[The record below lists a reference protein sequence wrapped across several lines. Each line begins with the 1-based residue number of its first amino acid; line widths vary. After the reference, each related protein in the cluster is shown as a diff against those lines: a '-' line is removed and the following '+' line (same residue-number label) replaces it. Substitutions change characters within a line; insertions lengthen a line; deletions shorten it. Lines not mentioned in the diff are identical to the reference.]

1 MIRTAPM
8 PQRLFAGVFFFLAA
22 VVCAAAPMPMLFRS
36 LGIALSAYLAFAAA
50 GMPAAY
56 LAALLAPPVGLIG
69 GDPDW
74 LVMLPVVV
82 SGNLLAMLGLEFGW
96 RYAAVLAS
104 PTLLVAPAFA
114 AWQLAKRPLFEVE
127 LPWGTGE
134 ATWVALHF
142 LVAAL
147 GVLLALYVDR
157 RRAARAEGGAAAAG
171 RAGAAA
177 PARSR

>member
-8 PQRLFAGVFFFLAA
+8 PQRLFAGLFFFLAA
-22 VVCAAAPMPMLFRS
+22 VVCAAAPMPIMFRS

-82 SGNLLAMLGLEFGW
+82 SGNLLAMLALEFGW
-96 RYAAVLAS
+96 RYAAVLLS
-104 PTLLVAPAFA
+104 PALLVAPAVVS
-114 AWQLAKRPLFEVE
+114 WQLAKRPLFEVE
-127 LPWGTGE
+127 LPWGVGE
-134 ATWVALHF
+134 GTWVALHF
-142 LVAAL
+142 LVAVL

-157 RRAARAEGGAAAAG
+157 RRAARTE
-171 RAGAAA
+171 AAA
-177 PARSR
+177 PGRRSKAPAAARTR